1 MNQNTY
7 ARRAGNHNF
16 SSEPIQQ
23 FNSPQNLVRSH
34 KLEIVPTQE
43 DKGLKK
49 NVIITKTSPSKV
61 QPAEKINQ
69 VPTLYENIPR
79 PPLEFKTLSIPASR
93 ENGRIT
99 QSMFISD
106 LNAVPKKLISPPNLA
121 GQSYSPLNLNNSL
134 SNSSDLESTFSSD
147 NNNSCVDLSSSVP
160 DPIIKFRRPEI
171 RKK

>member
-34 KLEIVPTQE
+34 RLEIAQVD

-49 NVIITKTSPSKV
+49 NVITAKTSPSKV
-61 QPAEKINQ
+61 QPVEKINQ
-69 VPTLYENIPR
+69 VFTPYENVPR
-79 PPLEFKTLSIPASR
+79 PPPEFKTLSIPASR
-93 ENGRIT
+93 ENGRIA

-106 LNAVPKKLISPPNLA
+106 VNAVPKKLISPPNLA
-121 GQSYSPLNLNNSL
+121 AQTYSPLNLNNNL
-134 SNSSDLESTFSSD
+134 YNSSDLESTFSSD
-147 NNNSCVDLSSSVP
+147 NNNSCVDLSLSVP
-160 DPIIKFRRPEI
+160 DPIVKFRRPDI